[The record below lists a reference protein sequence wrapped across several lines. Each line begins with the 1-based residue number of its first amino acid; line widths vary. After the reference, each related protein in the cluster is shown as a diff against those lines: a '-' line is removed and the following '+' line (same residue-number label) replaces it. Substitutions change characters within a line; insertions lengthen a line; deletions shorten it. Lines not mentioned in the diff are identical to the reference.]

1 MGILTPSEE
10 TISKRE
16 DYNARQ
22 SQRESDGRSQ
32 RSDRTQLS
40 RNGYRRKEGEYVKCK
55 EELDEELEAYRRQR
69 ENSEKRQSRNI
80 LEGMSKE
87 EKVQRREEEEQ
98 DLSFTMLK
106 SERNRGKGNKN
117 NEYVGIK

>member
-1 MGILTPSEE
+1 LGILTPSEE

>member
-32 RSDRTQLS
+32 RSDRTQPS